1 MTLESPSRLAGSE
14 CCPCRVL
21 SERPPRSCVSEAP
34 RIRPVAAPWQQE
46 LRQLLDEKEEVEEAI
61 AAAQAELDAV
71 LSSNKAHL
79 KERWRGGVYSRFSNR
94 SSLTG
99 LSPGAEAERQSLA
112 AAGGG
117 RLHSQGGPPQAA
129 AQPNDAQR
137 AGDKGATGAAERRGV
152 RVCSAA
158 SCHCVGA

>member
-1 MTLESPSRLAGSE
+1 MSRVIRTSSEVLCFRGSQNST
-14 CCPCRVL
+14 RG
-21 SERPPRSCVSEAP
+21 S
-34 RIRPVAAPWQQE
+34 PVATGAPSVAGREGGGGGGNCSCAGRARRCAQLQQGTPQGE
-46 LRQLLDEKEEVEEAI
+46 MA
-61 AAAQAELDAV
+61 
-71 LSSNKAHL
+71 
-79 KERWRGGVYSRFSNR
+79 GGVYSRFSNR